1 MPRAVSVLV
10 KQDTGAAITTL
21 PPDPISQG
29 IGGKAGPEASGQAL
43 DDQCTLGAGQEHRQ
57 KGEDLRA
64 GPLSPSNP
72 PPPPNPAISPSSGL
86 DSSAS
91 CPSPCPKPELGFQQ
105 EQAPVAFR
113 AFRVCLASSVCTLPV
128 P

>member
-1 MPRAVSVLV
+1 MKEAQDHEAPITPFLEMPRAVSVLV

-29 IGGKAGPEASGQAL
+29 IGGKAGLEASGQAL

-72 PPPPNPAISPSSGL
+72 
-86 DSSAS
+86 
-91 CPSPCPKPELGFQQ
+91 
-105 EQAPVAFR
+105 
-113 AFRVCLASSVCTLPV
+113 LPTQ